1 MSIETGIP
9 PHHLIDLDARMFKA
23 LLMGFKDRAK
33 EQQDAYSG
41 NKRQQRSRRS

>member
-1 MSIETGIP
+1 MSLEIGIP
-9 PHHLIDLDARMFKA
+9 PQYLIDLDARMFED

-33 EQQDAYSG
+33 EQKDAYSG